1 MKIGWKSVA
10 WSAVALVLLLSIPT
24 NLVVVTLFLLMVPM
38 VVLYTLLKPIPF
50 LLHLLGIGIA
60 TAVLLGSYALVPL
73 TLGFFFLIPSAVMGH
88 MYKKHVP
95 ARTVVTTAILIL
107 LAQLLI
113 ELMIVSAQYDMDL
126 SSEISSRMEEMLA
139 QLQTSTLLPSDWA
152 ATTAAS
158 LGDAFVAALPY
169 LLMLSSY
176 LIAIVTHYLSRRALA
191 LSGIVTP
198 AMSPMRTWMLPRSLV
213 FLYLIAQLLSLSTG
227 SHGFWGMAITNSLP
241 LLEFA
246 FKIQAIAF
254 FFFLADTKKWPRI
267 APIAIAVVVFLI
279 NPLFLIGVIDAALP
293 LRRYFAKP

>member
-60 TAVLLGSYALVPL
+60 TAVLLGGYALVPL